1 MFAIFEAIKL
11 HTMAYINSFFHFVF
25 RTKANLQVLNTDTTP
40 RLYKYI
46 CGISEN
52 SGCRV
57 IAINGMPDHIH
68 IAAELSAEMSPSEYM
83 REVKSRSSRW
93 MAENHLFY
101 GFQGWGKSYF
111 ASTFS
116 KRDMDKVVSYISNQQ
131 EHHRRKSFAEEL
143 SEFFDLAGL
152 SDKFQYFISDN

>member
-1 MFAIFEAIKL
+1 MFAIFEVIKL

-25 RTKANLQVLNTDTTP
+25 RTKANLQVLDTDTTP

-46 CGISEN
+46 YGISEN

-101 GFQGWGKSYF
+101 GFQGWGK
-111 ASTFS
+111 
-116 KRDMDKVVSYISNQQ
+116 VVFCIDIQQ
-131 EHHRRKSFAEEL
+131 K
-143 SEFFDLAGL
+143 G
-152 SDKFQYFISDN
+152 YG

>member
-1 MFAIFEAIKL
+1 
-11 HTMAYINSFFHFVF
+11 MAYINSYYHFVF
-25 RTKANLQVLNTDTTP
+25 RTKNNLRIMDCGVLP

-46 CGISEN
+46 CGISKK

-68 IAAELSAEMSPSEYM
+68 IAAELSAEISPSEYM

-93 MAENHLFY
+93 VAENKLFY
-101 GFQGWGKSYF
+101 GFQGWAKSYF

-116 KRDMDKVVSYISNQQ
+116 KRDADKVVSYISNQQ

-143 SEFFDLAGL
+143 EEFFGSAGL
-152 SDKFQYFISDN
+152 SDRFQYFINDN